1 MKKTILSIQNTEI
14 ETLGNLKKLFES
26 DGFEIETKHVKK
38 DSIPQEVDNYAA
50 IVILGGYMSVYQNL
64 PFLEEQQKLIRNANH
79 HQVPLLGIC
88 LGSQLIAQALGG
100 RVYKGQRKEIGWFE
114 VKVNNEG
121 RNDIFKG
128 ITNERIKVFQWHG
141 DTYEL
146 PKSAILLA
154 SSNLYPQA
162 FKVGTSIGILFHLEV
177 THEIIRNWT
186 SNYGLEMTKV
196 GVSTDSILNNKK
208 EEFENLADN
217 CKVVYSN
224 FFKMI
229 TKRN

>member
-1 MKKTILSIQNTEI
+1 
-14 ETLGNLKKLFES
+14 
-26 DGFEIETKHVKK
+26 
-38 DSIPQEVDNYAA
+38 
-50 IVILGGYMSVYQNL
+50 
-64 PFLEEQQKLIRNANH
+64 
-79 HQVPLLGIC
+79 
-88 LGSQLIAQALGG
+88 
-100 RVYKGQRKEIGWFE
+100 
-114 VKVNNEG
+114 
-121 RNDIFKG
+121 
-128 ITNERIKVFQWHG
+128 
-141 DTYEL
+141 
-146 PKSAILLA
+146 
-154 SSNLYPQA
+154 LYPQA